1 MNLITFNEIPQAVS
15 QLHEEV
21 LCLKEMVMQL
31 LANQNN
37 QTAIDKHTP
46 MSIDEAA
53 AYLRIPK
60 ATLYNK
66 LANGD
71 IPGTKATKR
80 WTLYRD
86 ELDQWLEASRK
97 NNVPLTPEQ
106 ANDAILSSHR
116 RKPKN
121 RIA

>member
-1 MNLITFNEIPQAVS
+1 MIEITFNEIPQAVS
-15 QLHEEV
+15 QLHEEL

-37 QTAIDKHTP
+37 PTAIDKHTP

-66 LANGD
+66 LASGD

-106 ANDAILSSHR
+106 ANNAILSSHR
-116 RKPKN
+116 RKPKK

>member
-1 MNLITFNEIPQAVS
+1 MNIITFNEIPQAVS
-15 QLHEEV
+15 QLHDEV
-21 LCLKEMVMQL
+21 QSLKGMVMQL
-31 LANQNN
+31 IANQNN
-37 QTAIDKHTP
+37 QSAIDKHTP

-66 LANGD
+66 LAKGD

-86 ELDQWLEASRK
+86 ELDQWLEAGRK
-97 NNVPLTPEQ
+97 NGVPLTPEQ
-106 ANDAILSSHR
+106 TNDAILSSHR

-121 RIA
+121 QIV

>member
-1 MNLITFNEIPQAVS
+1 MNIITFNEIPQAVS
-15 QLHEEV
+15 QLHDEV
-21 LCLKEMVMQL
+21 QSLKGMVMQL
-31 LANQNN
+31 IANQNN
-37 QTAIDKHTP
+37 QSAIDKHTP

-66 LANGD
+66 LAKGD

-86 ELDQWLEASRK
+86 ELDQWLEAGRK
-97 NNVPLTPEQ
+97 NGVPLTPEQ
-106 ANDAILSSHR
+106 TNDAILSSHR

-121 RIA
+121 QFV

>member
-1 MNLITFNEIPQAVS
+1 
-15 QLHEEV
+15 
-21 LCLKEMVMQL
+21 MVMQL

-53 AYLRIPK
+53 AYLRMPK

-97 NNVPLTPEQ
+97 NDVPLTPEQ
-106 ANDAILSSHR
+106 ANEVILSSHR
-116 RKPKN
+116 RKPQN